1 MKVIGAVIF
10 GKFKIHEN
18 TITNLFLKAR
28 KKASFEHVTSCLHI
42 LIFLVLYSAVVS
54 VPVSEPIRNKHEFFC
69 FSSNKYPL
77 YAGGWCA
84 YVISYDTQT
93 ERQTRAY
100 SDG

>member
-69 FSSNKYPL
+69 FFF
-77 YAGGWCA
+77 
-84 YVISYDTQT
+84 VQQISTVCG
-93 ERQTRAY
+93 RLVRIRNIL
-100 SDG
+100 